1 MINVLDFLEQAYILR
16 LKIPEGDQN
25 YTEVHRP
32 KQNNNHD
39 VFDDELTGDG
49 RKGDGSD
56 CS

>member
-16 LKIPEGDQN
+16 LKVPEGDQN